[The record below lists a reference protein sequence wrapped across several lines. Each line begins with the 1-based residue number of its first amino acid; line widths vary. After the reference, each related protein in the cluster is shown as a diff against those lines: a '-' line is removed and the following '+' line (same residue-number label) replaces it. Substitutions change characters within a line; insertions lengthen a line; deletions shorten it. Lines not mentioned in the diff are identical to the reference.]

1 MFKWLKLIG
10 NALLG
15 ILIIYGAYRIYKH
28 FNSRSNLHSK
38 VISYFL
44 HAEETEA
51 LYTGFSFV
59 ALLEFY
65 DKNGKELLG
74 LPKVYIDE
82 NKKINGI
89 CYRFY
94 EVGIGYP
101 NIGETLK
108 QDSIPEPKILSV
120 NVVDS
125 RVIGGGRAQYQCD
138 LLDTAPETRAQK
150 LQTQME
156 ADQQWLT
163 QVKHAK
169 EIIVLLKT
177 QLPDSQAF
185 KILTKNLPTA
195 HEIGLGAS
203 YLGNLKLT
211 FATVGTFTATKRF
224 LFVFEINQGF
234 YVRKDITEATYGSQL
249 ADLQIEA
256 PIFGLS
262 PAKATLTFEE
272 PDLISVNRYIDQ
284 LVASSKFVY
293 KNEEAQKT
301 IDAYLREDVER
312 QLKNIHG
319 KAIEHSKRLT
329 QLFIRKY
336 GLEEGLQIELKF
348 RARNSPEAQLTTTG
362 AEEATSRK

>member
-1 MFKWLKLIG
+1 MLKWLKFAGNVILGLLIV
-10 NALLG
+10 
-15 ILIIYGAYRIYKH
+15 YGAFRLYKR
-28 FNSRSNLHSK
+28 FNSRSNLHAK
-38 VISYFL
+38 VITYFL
-44 HAEETEA
+44 RAEETEA

-65 DKNGKELLG
+65 DKNGRELIG

-101 NIGETLK
+101 RIGETLAA
-108 QDSIPEPKILSV
+108 DSIPEPEILSV

-138 LLDTAPETRAQK
+138 LLDTSPTGRAQK
-150 LQTQME
+150 LQAQME
-156 ADQQWLT
+156 ADQQWQA

-169 EIIVLLKT
+169 EILVLLKA

-185 KILTKNLPTA
+185 SMLTKNLPA
-195 HEIGLGAS
+195 AREIGLGAS

-234 YVRKDITEATYGSQL
+234 YVRKDITEATYGSQFS
-249 ADLQIEA
+249 DLQIDA
-256 PIFGLS
+256 PLFGLS

-272 PDLISVNRYIDQ
+272 PDLISVNRYIDL

-336 GLEEGLQIELKF
+336 GMEEGLQVELKF
-348 RARNSPEAQLTTTG
+348 RVKTPREALSTTMNPDN
-362 AEEATSRK
+362 